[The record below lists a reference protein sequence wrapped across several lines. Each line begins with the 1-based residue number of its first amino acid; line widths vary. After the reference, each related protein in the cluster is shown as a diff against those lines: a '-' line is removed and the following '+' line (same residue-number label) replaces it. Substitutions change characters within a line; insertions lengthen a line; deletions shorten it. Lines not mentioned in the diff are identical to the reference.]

1 MHHRH
6 LLASASITAAGL
18 LCSTA
23 IATAAPRVT
32 VSGGFIDGHTLV
44 LKVTGGAGKAIQWQ
58 RCTVAMRAGV
68 CAKPKAIRRGTRL
81 TLTRLVGIRVRAVVT
96 LRGSGRKIATAWR
109 VVAAAPAPPVP
120 PAPVTAPVVAPA
132 PVVRAGSLRTSPIPL
147 GQAQVVSDGWTIRT
161 VSFTPDATVAVMA
174 ENMFN
179 DPPVAGRQFAIARV
193 EATNS
198 GTSPDSFGGSY
209 RLRAVGASNVSLSTF
224 RDSCGVIPDDI
235 SSAQVFPGGS
245 IAGNVCWS
253 VPSTDIG
260 DLVMY
265 DASSYSADAWT
276 YFALR

>member
-6 LLASASITAAGL
+6 LLASASIAAIGL

-109 VVAAAPAPPVP
+109 VVVAAP
-120 PAPVTAPVVAPA
+120 APVVAPA
-132 PVVRAGSLRTSPIPL
+132 RVVRAGSLRTSPIPL
-147 GQAQVVSDGWTIRT
+147 GQAQLVSDGWTMRT
-161 VSFTPDATVAVMA
+161 VSFTPDATAAVMA

-198 GTSPDSFGGSY
+198 GTGPHSFGGSY

-224 RDSCGVIPDDI
+224 GDRCGVIPDDI